1 MNKTNKNY
9 KRSQKGR
16 SMVEMLGVLA
26 IVGVLSVGGVY
37 GYGVAM
43 KKHKANELLHQAS
56 MLATTV
62 SAQILTDKP
71 LNVQDFGDS
80 KYGTFGTPTQVNAEQ
95 FTMQITGMDEAVCE
109 QMEKMAGGMVR
120 QAECNDTTLTLTYNN
135 NLSSDKVSADYNGDE
150 DGCKDSGRKYCDN
163 DSCIPSSEECPV
175 TGPTCPT
182 GTTTEGAGGYA
193 TTLADNSMCYCET
206 AGSVYKDSTCETKED
221 NTCSSYADCD
231 KGEYC
236 QFNPSED
243 CGTEDPTSGVCQSVS
258 GCGLYDLDIGDGK
271 KYTASDY
278 SDCSPDWWTA
288 KDVCASLNMRM
299 LSLSEVGCEDYKD
312 DYCPTDGT
320 VYGALKAKGLKYGF
334 WTTDLYEENNPN
346 SCSAWYV
353 GTDGDVYVSNGD
365 RYNAYDDF
373 LCVR

>member
-1 MNKTNKNY
+1 MSVKNKTNKNY

-26 IVGVLSVGGVY
+26 IIGVLSVGGVY

-56 MLATTV
+56 MLAATISAQAMTNNGTLPTTITDFGSTSYGKFPTTV
-62 SAQILTDKP
+62 GETTDKK
-71 LNVQDFGDS
+71 G
-80 KYGTFGTPTQVNAEQ
+80 
-95 FTMQITGMDEAVCE
+95 FTITISEMNGSVCSQLKE
-109 QMEKMAGGMVR
+109 GGMV
-120 QAECNDTTLTLTYNN
+120 QKVECNPDAKTATLTYYK
-135 NLSSDKVSADYNGDE
+135 NLATTEAEGEKSPTGESGAGGDTT
-150 DGCKDSGRKYCDN
+150 
-163 DSCIPSSEECPV
+163 P
-175 TGPTCPT
+175 TTCPT
-182 GTTTEGAGGYA
+182 GTSTEGAGGYA

-236 QFNPSED
+236 QFSPTSCD
-243 CGTEDPTSGVCQSVS
+243 TDPTSGVCQSVS

>member
-1 MNKTNKNY
+1 MSVKNKTNKNY
-9 KRSQKGR
+9 KRNQKGR

-56 MLATTV
+56 MLAATI
-62 SAQILTDKP
+62 SAQAMTNDGKLPETIT
-71 LNVQDFGDS
+71 DFGNTN
-80 KYGTFGTPTQVNAEQ
+80 YGTFSTSATNALDGKG
-95 FTMQITGMDEAVCE
+95 FSITIENVDSAVCD
-109 QMEKMAGGMVR
+109 QLKAGGMV
-120 QAECNDTTLTLTYNN
+120 QGVECVDSATSGKKDATLTYYK
-135 NLSSDKVSADYNGDE
+135 NLATTEAEGEKSPTGGSGEGGDT
-150 DGCKDSGRKYCDN
+150 K
-163 DSCIPSSEECPV
+163 P
-175 TGPTCPT
+175 TTCPA
-182 GTTTEGAGGYA
+182 GTSTEGAGGYA
-193 TTLADNSMCYCET
+193 TTLADGGMCRCET
-206 AGSVYKDSTCETKED
+206 AGTVYKDGTCESKGDD

-236 QFNPSED
+236 QFSSTSCD
-243 CGTEDPTSGVCQSVS
+243 TDPTSGVCQSVS

-346 SCSAWYV
+346 SCSAWFV
-353 GTDGDVYVSNGD
+353 NGD
-365 RYNAYDDF
+365 YDALVHTLARPNNPDF